1 MLVVLSELMTSLPRD
16 NLFMRQ
22 ILISCFTF
30 LCFAVGFSFGQD
42 FSFTEKPG
50 SIQFL
55 LNNKPLLEYVYEDKD
70 IARPY
75 FARVHAGNGNQ
86 ITRSHPPVQG
96 VDPADHA
103 TMHPGIW
110 LSFGDVNGKDYWRNK
125 AKTLHKAFLVKPE
138 LKGASSIRFHVEN
151 HYLDGLETGSNP
163 IMKEKATY
171 TIQKHNH
178 AWSLKWE
185 SEFSAMGKELTFG
198 DQEEFGLGVRVNTPM
213 TVKKGGRITSSEGGV
228 DEKGTWGR
236 PARWMDYTGKLNGKD
251 AGITLVSSTENPRGS
266 WFHTRDYGLMV
277 ANLFARKAFTKKDA
291 DPISIKP
298 DQNLRMGYLLIMHD
312 GPLPPA
318 DFLEKIIGQSGLK

>member
-1 MLVVLSELMTSLPRD
+1 
-16 NLFMRQ
+16 MRQ
-22 ILISCFTF
+22 TSISGFF
-30 LCFAVGFSFGQD
+30 LLLLVANGALSQEFSVI
-42 FSFTEKPG
+42 EKPG

-55 LNNKPLLEYVYEDKD
+55 QNDKPLLEYIYEDKD

-75 FARVHAGNGNQ
+75 FARVHAGNGSQ

-96 VDPADHA
+96 VDPADHP
-103 TMHPGIW
+103 TMHPGFW
-110 LSFGDVNGKDYWRNK
+110 MSFGDVNGKDFWRNK
-125 AKTLHKAFLVKPE
+125 ARTLHKSFLAKPE
-138 LKGASSIRFHVEN
+138 MKGPSSIRFQVEN
-151 HYLDGLETGSNP
+151 HYLDGLETGSSP

-185 SEFSAMGKELTFG
+185 SEFSALGKELTFG

-236 PARWMDYTGKLNGKD
+236 PARWMDYTGKVNGKN
-251 AGITLVSSTENPRGS
+251 AGVTLVSNPENPRGS

-277 ANLFARKAFTKKDA
+277 ANLFARKAFTKKET
-291 DPISIKP
+291 DPITLKP
-298 DQNLRMGYLLIMHD
+298 GQNLRLGYLLIIHD